1 MAQNSFVYDPSAN
14 IREGLKDVST
24 NIGTAFSNII
34 AQKQQ
39 DLALAD
45 KVFQNLD
52 SIKEETAAIGSKR
65 INEVIKN
72 LTANASK
79 TMFKD
84 GKVSFEGVGE
94 IMNGVSQVKG
104 LKNWWSQVGELKKQ
118 KLQLATATVKDMT
131 SFASYVSQIDSL
143 ISENEGGSI
152 EDLNKKLS
160 SLYDSHLDYTNMGRD
175 KIAALFPVDKYNGE
189 MENEKKG
196 ITEYS
201 FSGPSR
207 LFTFDTKTSKPI
219 LAPPTP
225 VLDPATGQP
234 VIDELTG
241 KPKMLSSLDKA
252 KAALGTEFLAKYKGH
267 MGLSPSLVT
276 DEAATMQILNSFAT
290 TPSFKETK
298 TFEKRET
305 EKNEFKV
312 SNIEAANAGTL
323 TKLKIQSMQQ
333 SIKTAK
339 AQEEKYKSAES
350 KSPFPKNYVR
360 PIVSKADK
368 DGNRTVSLTKPIT
381 ISATGANYVAG
392 KDKNGSN
399 IIRRGLLDPI
409 GKGATEQF
417 EVVKIT
423 RDKTGHFVATGYK
436 STGSMREKGA
446 AKQIVLSK
454 SDYNDFINK
463 LGGIDAVNRFS
474 NSLALTELGL
484 PDIPNTYLN
493 IQQDEKPDDDYQIV
507 E

>member
-52 SIKEETAAIGSKR
+52 AIKEETAAIGSTR
-65 INEVIKN
+65 INEAIKS
-72 LTANASK
+72 LTANASN

-84 GKVSFEGVGE
+84 GKVSFEGIGQ
-94 IMNGVSQVKG
+94 IMNGVSQVKQ
-104 LKNWWSQVGELKKQ
+104 LKNYWSNAAELKKQ
-118 KLQLATATVKDMT
+118 YLQLGASTNKDMT
-131 SFASYVSQIDSL
+131 SLSSFVSQMDPL
-143 ISENEGGSI
+143 IAQNEGGSI
-152 EDLNKKLS
+152 EDLKKKLS

-175 KIAALFPVDKYNGE
+175 KIASLYPVDKYVGE

-207 LFTFDTKTSKPI
+207 LFVFDTKTSKPI

-252 KAALGTEFLAKYKGH
+252 KAALGPEFLAKYKGH
-267 MGLSPSLVT
+267 MGVSPALVT

-290 TPSFKETK
+290 APAFKETK
-298 TFEKRET
+298 SFEKIQT
-305 EKNEFKV
+305 EKNEANI
-312 SNIEAANAGTL
+312 SNIEAAYAGRKNRL
-323 TKLKIQSMQQ
+323 QIQSMEQ
-333 SIKTAK
+333 SIRTAK
-339 AQEEKYKSAES
+339 AAEEKYKSAGA

-368 DGNRTVSLTKPIT
+368 NGNRTVSLTKPIT

-392 KDKNGSN
+392 KNKDGSN

-454 SDYNDFINK
+454 SDYNDFVNK

-484 PDIPNTYLN
+484 PDIPDTYLN
-493 IQQDEKPDDDYQIV
+493 IEQDEKPDNDFEFV
-507 E
+507 P